1 MPSIMVNGKLATV
14 DGVQVPVTT
23 GCFADVVRYLE
34 SQKVAKEASKEPEV
48 KSAEE
53 APKEEAPKEPEAK
66 PAEGAPKE
74 ATPKAAAKAPTKPA
88 EEAPKE

>member
-34 SQKVAKEASKEPEV
+34 SKKAKPA
-48 KSAEE
+48 
-53 APKEEAPKEPEAK
+53 EEAPKEPEVK
-66 PAEGAPKE
+66 AEEATKE
-74 ATPKAAAKAPTKPA
+74 ATPKAAAKALANAKPA

>member
-34 SQKVAKEASKEPEV
+34 SQKVKP
-48 KSAEE
+48 AEE
-53 APKEEAPKEPEAK
+53 TPKEPEAK

>member
-34 SQKVAKEASKEPEV
+34 SKKVKPVEETPKEPEV
-48 KSAEE
+48 KAEE
-53 APKEEAPKEPEAK
+53 AT
-66 PAEGAPKE
+66 KE
-74 ATPKAAAKAPTKPA
+74 ATPKAAAKALANAKPA

>member
-34 SQKVAKEASKEPEV
+34 SKKVKPAEETPKEPEA
-48 KSAEE
+48 KPAEG
-53 APKEEAPKEPEAK
+53 APKEPEAK

>member
-34 SQKVAKEASKEPEV
+34 SKKVKP
-48 KSAEE
+48 AEE
-53 APKEEAPKEPEAK
+53 TPKEPEAK